1 MIYNPNNHYGMAD
14 VRRWA
19 FYNIGAMMCR
29 PDRGI
34 PHGPQQWLESSP
46 AAEKPRTGHETQRLF
61 APVDVMAG
69 QLGMGL

>member
-19 FYNIGAMMCR
+19 YYNIGAMMCR
-29 PDRGI
+29 PDTGTL
-34 PHGPQQWLESSP
+34 HGPQQWLECSP
-46 AAEKPRTGHETQRLF
+46 AQRETTVSVADRLF

-69 QLGMGL
+69 QLGLEV